1 MEISKLEQHKN
12 LWCKKKKKEKEKLVL
27 VQKSDLSNLLEFLM

>member
-12 LWCKKKKKEKEKLVL
+12 LCAKKKRKLFA
-27 VQKSDLSNLLEFLM
+27 QKSGLSSLLEFLM

>member
-12 LWCKKKKKEKEKLVL
+12 LWCKKQQQQQQQQQQKKNNIKKIK
-27 VQKSDLSNLLEFLM
+27 KFN

>member
-12 LWCKKKKKEKEKLVL
+12 LWCKKQQQQQKKNNIKKIK
-27 VQKSDLSNLLEFLM
+27 KFN